1 MKQTAVIRVTGEICF
16 FFSILNVFEYY
27 RTLWLPM
34 ALFTAACFGV
44 GFLIVRCKKALTRFC
59 LSLLPGLCFLLAPLE
74 PLVLFPVLAWVYYI
88 LVMTQGNYALPL
100 DEYRK
105 TYTGLM
111 VICLLFVV
119 ANIANSFIYR
129 NHLISAESL
138 IYVFLFLFLGVV
150 AMRRMQMGAEMN
162 RTWELANAISV
173 AGFPVLVVAGVVL
186 LFLLLRFS
194 APAVALLL
202 TPIGKFMI
210 WLFNKLFPSQGVV
223 PETPKEVLKPEV
235 NILPYEPDMDVGGAS
250 DPLDADTWAT
260 STLLIEKAASIGAY
274 VVLGILMLLAVYLV
288 LKHVRRNQPLKEGA
302 ELYYDETEEDL
313 PEKKRRRGKN
323 QPVLGNARQLRRI
336 YQTYLEFVNQRGL
349 SIRKTDTSAEILER
363 AKKIQDSPQ
372 AERLRELYIAARY
385 GDPKAITRQQVE
397 EAQACLEEIVET
409 KKA

>member
-1 MKQTAVIRVTGEICF
+1 MRQSSTCYIC
-16 FFSILNVFEYY
+16 
-27 RTLWLPM
+27 
-34 ALFTAACFGV
+34 
-44 GFLIVRCKKALTRFC
+44 
-59 LSLLPGLCFLLAPLE
+59 
-74 PLVLFPVLAWVYYI
+74 
-88 LVMTQGNYALPL
+88 
-100 DEYRK
+100 
-105 TYTGLM
+105 
-111 VICLLFVV
+111 
-119 ANIANSFIYR
+119 
-129 NHLISAESL
+129 
-138 IYVFLFLFLGVV
+138 
-150 AMRRMQMGAEMN
+150 
-162 RTWELANAISV
+162 
-173 AGFPVLVVAGVVL
+173 
-186 LFLLLRFS
+186 
-194 APAVALLL
+194 
-202 TPIGKFMI
+202 
-210 WLFNKLFPSQGVV
+210 
-223 PETPKEVLKPEV
+223 TPKEVLKPEL

-250 DPLDADTWAT
+250 DPHDADTWAT